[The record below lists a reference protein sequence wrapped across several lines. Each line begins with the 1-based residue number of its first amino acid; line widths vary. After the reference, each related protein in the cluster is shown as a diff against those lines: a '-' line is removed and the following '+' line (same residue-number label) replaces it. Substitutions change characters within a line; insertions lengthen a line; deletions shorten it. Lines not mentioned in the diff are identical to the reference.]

1 MTWWC
6 SGGDTVT
13 PILPSIDSGSG
24 DPVNPFLFSSIDSV
38 DGCGDT
44 VGVIFLLY
52 IDMKDISEKYI

>member
-13 PILPSIDSGSG
+13 LILPSIDSGGGGG
-24 DPVNPFLFSSIDSV
+24 DTVNPFLFSPIDSG

-52 IDMKDISEKYI
+52 

>member
-13 PILPSIDSGSG
+13 LILPSIDSGGGG
-24 DPVNPFLFSSIDSV
+24 DTVNPFLFSSIDSG

-52 IDMKDISEKYI
+52 